1 MKSDERNSRKPIQ
14 PMTDHRKML
23 GQSAGR
29 NDVASLSLL
38 YESDDDRFAL
48 FEIFDGHLAAVDT
61 SKLV

>member
-1 MKSDERNSRKPIQ
+1 MEQTEHDERPEVHHEAH
-14 PMTDHRKML
+14 PETTDPSLRRDAL
-23 GQSAGR
+23 
-29 NDVASLSLL
+29 ASMSLL